1 MLNAA
6 QILAGLER
14 IANDAFA
21 YAVVWHLVIGGVFA
35 GLGFGWRPSPRF
47 VGGLLCLPLVSVS
60 GFAWA
65 YGNPVNGSSFAVLTL
80 LLAWMARRTPAV
92 AVRRSPHW
100 TSVLGGLLVAF
111 AWSYPHFLVGG
122 STLAYAIGAPLGLI
136 PCPTL
141 SLMIGVTLIGYGP
154 TTKGWSFV
162 LAAAGV
168 FYALFGA
175 LRLGVVI
182 DLALLVG
189 SIAIGARAMA
199 TGTPKP
205 TLDPFGMPLLER
217 SHGDSHAVLSP

>member
-6 QILAGLER
+6 KILAGLGQ
-14 IANDAFA
+14 IANDAFV
-21 YAVVWHLVIGGVFA
+21 YAVVWHLVIGAVFA
-35 GLGFGWRPSPRF
+35 GLGFGWRPSPRL

-65 YGNPVNGSSFAVLTL
+65 YGNPVNGSSFAVLVVL
-80 LLAWMARRTPAV
+80 LGWIAWRTPKGAV
-92 AVRRSPHW
+92 MRSPRW
-100 TSVLGGLLVAF
+100 MTVLGGLLVVF
-111 AWSYPHFLVGG
+111 AWSYPHFLVGR
-122 STLAYAIGAPLGLI
+122 STLAYAIGSPLGLI

-141 SLMIGVTLIGYGP
+141 SLLIGVTLVGYAP
-154 TTKGWSFV
+154 NTKGWSFI

-189 SIAIGARAMA
+189 AIAIVARAMA
-199 TGTPKP
+199 TGKP
-205 TLDPFGMPLLER
+205 TPPLDAVGTPLLER
-217 SHGDSHAVLSP
+217 SHSDSHAVVSP